1 MEALDSDIEKR
12 HSGPNQSPKISKLD
26 TLELIA
32 DQIIDIATVKG
43 QPRFIDEDR
52 PEDNVSYEE
61 SEKRLTNLAFF
72 FAISSSIVSS
82 ICLIL
87 VMDVMMIQGPRI
99 RIAGQSGTDKV
110 KDTFPL
116 PYVLLMGKSGIGDGT
131 MLVFQ
136 QVNQSYFQYGWKFKL
151 PKQQDEIDRYFL
163 FEDLGQVHVAYGNM
177 RLPMTVL
184 NPSTKLHF
192 TIPKSKL
199 KRKFIDGNSL
209 RIGKFVMIFG
219 GIEDKSDVTSEIW
232 SMERQVWIKG
242 PYLPNKVQ
250 GAIFTCGVPV
260 NRHHGLV
267 FIERNLCIDAY
278 TYSVESFAWSNI
290 KQCVIGMTPDFVFTL
305 KLTCSSYMDK
315 DQKMF
320 TVMLHTYV
328 NQDNT
333 FQHKIFSID
342 ATNFTNDLVYVQVLD
357 NCRES
362 NELTIFEL
370 RNQIYFARFDRDFI
384 AFYTLEIE
392 NKTLIEMQELEHP
405 DPLTF
410 AQEELEGGHCN
421 MILAWQEVD
430 KQALPFYT

>member
-1 MEALDSDIEKR
+1 
-12 HSGPNQSPKISKLD
+12 
-26 TLELIA
+26 
-32 DQIIDIATVKG
+32 
-43 QPRFIDEDR
+43 
-52 PEDNVSYEE
+52 
-61 SEKRLTNLAFF
+61 
-72 FAISSSIVSS
+72 
-82 ICLIL
+82 
-87 VMDVMMIQGPRI
+87 
-99 RIAGQSGTDKV
+99 
-110 KDTFPL
+110 
-116 PYVLLMGKSGIGDGT
+116 
-131 MLVFQ
+131 
-136 QVNQSYFQYGWKFKL
+136 
-151 PKQQDEIDRYFL
+151 
-163 FEDLGQVHVAYGNM
+163 
-177 RLPMTVL
+177 
-184 NPSTKLHF
+184 
-192 TIPKSKL
+192 
-199 KRKFIDGNSL
+199 
-209 RIGKFVMIFG
+209 MIFG
-219 GIEDKSDVTSEIW
+219 GSFQDTSDVTTEIW

-278 TYSVESFAWSNI
+278 TYSVKTFAWSNI
-290 KQCVIGMTPDFVFTL
+290 KHCVIWMTPDFVFTL

-315 DQKMF
+315 HHKMF
-320 TVMLHTYV
+320 IVMLYTYV

-342 ATNFTNDLVYVQVLD
+342 ATNLTNDLVYVQVLD

-370 RNQIYFARFDRDFI
+370 RNQIYFARFGRDFI

-410 AQEELEGGHCN
+410 AQEDSPHCN